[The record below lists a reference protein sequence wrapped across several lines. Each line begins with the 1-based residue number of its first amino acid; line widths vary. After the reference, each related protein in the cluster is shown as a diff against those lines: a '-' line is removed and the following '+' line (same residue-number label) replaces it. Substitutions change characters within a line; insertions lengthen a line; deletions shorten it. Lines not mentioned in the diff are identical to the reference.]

1 MKQTHGWHF
10 SHALSSTVAKEEFGV
25 QKFQWADTFKAITSW
40 VLTPS
45 TSTYCVIFQPELQA
59 LISLFVVLG

>member
-10 SHALSSTVAKEEFGV
+10 SHALPSTGAKEEFGV
-25 QKFQWADTFKAITSW
+25 PKLQWADTFKAVTSW
-40 VLTPS
+40 VLTLR
-45 TSTYCVIFQPELQA
+45 TSTYCVIFQSELQA